1 MWSSVTPSAALF
13 DMTQMMA
20 LYVND
25 KHLNP
30 EVRQLIDNAI
40 WFSSSSTE
48 RIQAG
53 VAASLEQVLKDSA
66 DPRLKRLVL
75 ARTYFYLKQQDR
87 SPPRAQRRSKHYT
100 ALTAQC

>member
-1 MWSSVTPSAALF
+1 
-13 DMTQMMA
+13 MMA

-40 WFSSSSTE
+40 WFSSSGTE

-75 ARTYFYLKQQDR
+75 ASTNTSTSNSKIDHRQEHKDGLSITRRLLR
-87 SPPRAQRRSKHYT
+87 SADVRRLLFCSPT
-100 ALTAQC
+100 NL